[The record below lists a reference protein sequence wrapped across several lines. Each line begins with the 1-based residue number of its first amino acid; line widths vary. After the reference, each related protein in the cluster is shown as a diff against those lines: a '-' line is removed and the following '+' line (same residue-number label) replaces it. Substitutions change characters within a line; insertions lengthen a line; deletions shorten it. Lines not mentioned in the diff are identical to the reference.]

1 MAVSGLWLL
10 VNENWLPIERPW
22 MRQTF
27 FVYAL
32 HFIPV
37 RFLNKV
43 AAMIFYGNQWVAAAF
58 YVLMPVLA
66 MGICY
71 VAAWVLRRIAP
82 KVWRWLF
89 GGR

>member
-1 MAVSGLWLL
+1 MD
-10 VNENWLPIERPW
+10 E
-22 MRQTF
+22 QKF
-27 FVYAL
+27 FGYAL

-43 AAMIFYGNQWVAAAF
+43 AAMSFYGNQWVAAAL
-58 YVLMPVLA
+58 YVLMPVMA

-71 VAAWVLRRIAP
+71 VAAWILRRITP
-82 KVWRWLF
+82 KVWRWLS